1 MPTVGLVVASAR
13 FLSDLRPTAAYII
26 TVCLPACMATFC
38 LAAGFFVH
46 RRPKC
51 GLSGLHAS
59 YRSILFSAM
68 ALLFQGMRLPHPLK
82 FCCPQMCLWAAPLRS
97 FLPLQCQSASFL
109 PLQCQSAFCVIVPAK
124 SCRKFPLGE
133 CRGPLP
139 LRCGGNAPNSRG
151 HRTGIAKLHP
161 RQQNVIR

>member
-82 FCCPQMCLWAAPLRS
+82 FCCPQMCLWAAPLQS
-97 FLPLQCQSASFL
+97 LLSQCR
-109 PLQCQSAFCVIVPAK
+109 SAFCAMIPAEK
-124 SCRKFPLGE
+124 CKKFPPGK
-133 CRGPLP
+133 CRGSLP